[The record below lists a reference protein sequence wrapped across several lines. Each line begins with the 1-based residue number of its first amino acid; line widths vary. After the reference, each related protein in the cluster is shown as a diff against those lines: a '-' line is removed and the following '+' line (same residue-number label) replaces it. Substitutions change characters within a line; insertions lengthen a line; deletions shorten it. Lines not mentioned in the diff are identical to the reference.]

1 MCFNF
6 VSLLQF
12 RFPSKFIWL
21 HIISFMVGCE
31 LVMILRIGDLGIY
44 GCLRISDL
52 GKKMM
57 DVILQGLILMMI
69 KTSLRT

>member
-1 MCFNF
+1 
-6 VSLLQF
+6 
-12 RFPSKFIWL
+12 
-21 HIISFMVGCE
+21 
-31 LVMILRIGDLGIY
+31 MILRIGDLGIY